1 MQRQHCGSHR
11 VEHAANHKDDVFV
24 FGGRRLHSLQV
35 AQIQQVHQGE
45 FQKVEHEQDAAS
57 VGGALLEDAIGKSV
71 VENAKQKC
79 RQRVFLG
86 MKLHT
91 RRDHRETQDL
101 LVSSVDR
108 ADELQFEVDGGFWER
123 GERDE
128 VPSSMAQLF

>member
-1 MQRQHCGSHR
+1 MQRQHRGSHR
-11 VEHAANHKDDVFV
+11 VEHAADHKDDVFV

-79 RQRVFLG
+79 RQRVLLRMSVPHKEGPSGDSGSACFE
-86 MKLHT
+86 
-91 RRDHRETQDL
+91 RR
-101 LVSSVDR
+101 SSGR
-108 ADELQFEVDGGFWER
+108 TAIRGRRRIL
-123 GERDE
+123 GERR
-128 VPSSMAQLF
+128 AR